1 MTPEE
6 HNIKRTTESLHFQ
19 RVGGPEDYAYTAQSP
34 VRYVAVANQAG
45 LLGYLWGADGE
56 DAAGFEPAPAAGP
69 TAHNASVTWMQAL
82 RQLKQQGIPPSQ
94 AIAELS
100 KLPGNDQVGRV
111 VPDSANEAPNSAALK
126 EMLAP

>member
-1 MTPEE
+1 
-6 HNIKRTTESLHFQ
+6 
-19 RVGGPEDYAYTAQSP
+19 

-45 LLGYLWGADGE
+45 LLGYLWGADAE

-69 TAHNASVTWMQAL
+69 PARNAGVSWMQAL

-111 VPDSANEAPNSAALK
+111 VPDSENEAPDSAALK
-126 EMLAP
+126 EMLRR